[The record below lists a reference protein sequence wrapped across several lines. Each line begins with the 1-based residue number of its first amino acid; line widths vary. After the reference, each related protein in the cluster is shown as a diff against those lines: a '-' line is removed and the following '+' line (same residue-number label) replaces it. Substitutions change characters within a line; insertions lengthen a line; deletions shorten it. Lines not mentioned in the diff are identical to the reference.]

1 MFGVRRLLLTY
12 GCLFFSIFSCCRLSE
27 NRPDF
32 GTLFAIFLF
41 VTFASISY
49 FETSLLSLPPISS
62 APIPSLL
69 TSLFRFPIVRG
80 RPHSLAPL
88 FTIMRDNARL
98 HAPSFSALS
107 DHCHS
112 LRAMKRT
119 VHTPCFPVS

>member
-12 GCLFFSIFSCCRLSE
+12 GCLFSSIFSCCRLSE

-32 GTLFAIFLF
+32 GILFASFLF

-69 TSLFRFPIVRG
+69 TTLFRFPIVKGMSRM
-80 RPHSLAPL
+80 SLTFYTL
-88 FTIMRDNARL
+88 TI
-98 HAPSFSALS
+98 HISFCL
-107 DHCHS
+107 
-112 LRAMKRT
+112 L
-119 VHTPCFPVS
+119 